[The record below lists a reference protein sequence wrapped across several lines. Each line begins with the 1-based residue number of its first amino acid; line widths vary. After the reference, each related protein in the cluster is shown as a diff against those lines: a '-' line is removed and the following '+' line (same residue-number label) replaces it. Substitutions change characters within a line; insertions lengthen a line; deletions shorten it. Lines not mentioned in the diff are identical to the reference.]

1 MRIFIT
7 PIDIIE
13 RCLWCNYKRFILK
26 EKDETILK
34 DIIEKNEEREINEN
48 DAYVIGLLKY
58 IKTENLIHR
67 FKLEIEEMVKI
78 KSTIIKMETKN
89 MVMVNKNIIIKDII
103 EFRDRFPN
111 YDTMES
117 SYKKAVDELLSFIEK
132 ILNDISIIQS
142 HELTIKD
149 KKYTY
154 IQSNDINKLIKI

>member
-58 IKTENLIHR
+58 IKTENLVHR

-111 YDTMES
+111 YDTMET

>member
-58 IKTENLIHR
+58 IKTENLVHR